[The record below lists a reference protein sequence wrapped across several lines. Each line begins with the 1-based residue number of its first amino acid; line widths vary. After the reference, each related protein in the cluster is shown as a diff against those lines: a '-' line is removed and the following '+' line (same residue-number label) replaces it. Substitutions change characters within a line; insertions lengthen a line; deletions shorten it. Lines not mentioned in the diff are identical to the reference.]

1 MRRTTFR
8 QMEIF
13 SAIARLKSFT
23 RAAEELHLT
32 QPTVSMQMKKLE
44 DVVGLPLF
52 EQIGK
57 RIFLTDAGNALH
69 DSCREIFN
77 CLDRFEMLT
86 ADMKGLKKG
95 YLRIAVVTTAK
106 YFAPR
111 LLGPF
116 CQQYPGVEVSLKV
129 TNRERV
135 LERITDNL
143 DDLYIM
149 GQPPEGL
156 DIYSEPFLSN
166 PLVPLASRDH
176 PLAGKRRV
184 PLKRFLEEPFIL
196 REPGS
201 GTRIA
206 LERLLDT
213 HHLKPRIRMELGS
226 NEAIKQAVVGG
237 LGVSVLSKHTLTLEG
252 HMSELAVLDVEGFP
266 IMRQWHVAY
275 AKDKRLSVIA
285 ETFLDYLRE
294 AGASWGQKYPGT
306 GIVDAAHNH
315 NPVDGRRKSRQA
327 KSKAR

>member
-1 MRRTTFR
+1 MRHTTFR

-13 SAIARLKSFT
+13 SAIARLRSFT

-32 QPTVSMQMKKLE
+32 QPSVSMQMKKLE
-44 DVVGLPLF
+44 DAVGMPLF

-57 RIFLTDAGNALH
+57 RIFLTDAGTALH
-69 DSCREIFN
+69 DTCREIFN
-77 CLDRFEMLT
+77 SLDRFEMLT
-86 ADMKGLKKG
+86 ADMKGMKKG

-116 CQQYPGVEVSLKV
+116 CQMYPGVEVSLKV

-135 LERITDNL
+135 LERIADNQ

-149 GQPPEGL
+149 GQPPEGIDL
-156 DIYSEPFLSN
+156 QAEQFLSN

-176 PLAGKRRV
+176 PLANQRRV
-184 PLKRFLEEPFIL
+184 SLKRFLDEPFIL

-206 LERLLDT
+206 LERLLEA
-213 HHLKPRIRMELGS
+213 HQLKPRIRMELGS
-226 NEAIKQAVVGG
+226 NEAIKQAIAGG
-237 LGVSVLSKHTLTLEG
+237 LGVSVLSKHTLTLAG
-252 HMSELAVLDVEGFP
+252 HMSDLAILDVEGFP

-275 AKDKRLSVIA
+275 VKDKRLSVIA

-294 AGASWGQKYPGT
+294 AGATWEQQQRSTSKLETAQRGK
-306 GIVDAAHNH
+306 N
-315 NPVDGRRKSRQA
+315 RRTES
-327 KSKAR
+327 

>member
-1 MRRTTFR
+1 MRHTTFR

-32 QPTVSMQMKKLE
+32 QPSVSMQMKKLE
-44 DVVGLPLF
+44 DAVGMPLF

-57 RIFLTDAGNALH
+57 RIFLTDAGTALH
-69 DSCREIFN
+69 DTCREIFSS
-77 CLDRFEMLT
+77 LDRFEMLT
-86 ADMKGLKKG
+86 ADMKGMKKG

-116 CQQYPGVEVSLKV
+116 CQMYPGVEVSLKV

-135 LERITDNL
+135 LERIADNQ

-149 GQPPEGL
+149 GQPPEGIDL
-156 DIYSEPFLSN
+156 QSEQFLSN

-176 PLAGKRRV
+176 PLANQRRV
-184 PLKRFLEEPFIL
+184 SLQRFLDEPFIL

-206 LERLLDT
+206 LERLLDA
-213 HHLKPRIRMELGS
+213 HQLKPRIRMELGS
-226 NEAIKQAVVGG
+226 NEAIKQAIAGG
-237 LGVSVLSKHTLTLEG
+237 LGVSVLSKHTLTLAG
-252 HMSELAVLDVEGFP
+252 RMSDLTILDVEGFP

-275 AKDKRLSVIA
+275 ARGKRLSVIA

-294 AGASWGQKYPGT
+294 AGATWEQKQRSASRPDT
-306 GIVDAAHNH
+306 A
-315 NPVDGRRKSRQA
+315 RRGKNR
-327 KSKAR
+327 RVTP

>member
-1 MRRTTFR
+1 MRHTTFR
-8 QMEIF
+8 QLEIF

-32 QPTVSMQMKKLE
+32 QPSVSMQMKKLE
-44 DVVGLPLF
+44 DAVGMPLF

-69 DSCREIFN
+69 ATCREISHS
-77 CLDRFEMLT
+77 LDRFEMLT

-111 LLGPF
+111 MLGPF
-116 CQQYPGVEVSLKV
+116 CQKYPGVEVSLKV

-135 LERITDNL
+135 LERIADNL

-156 DIYSEPFLSN
+156 ELHAEPFLSN
-166 PLVPLASRDH
+166 PLVPLASREH
-176 PLAGKRRV
+176 PLVGQPRVSLRR
-184 PLKRFLEEPFIL
+184 FTEEPLIL

-206 LERLLDT
+206 LERLLAQ
-213 HHLKPRIRMELGS
+213 HGLKPTIRMELGS
-226 NEAIKQAVVGG
+226 NEAIKQAIAGG
-237 LGVSVLSKHTLTLEG
+237 LGVSVLSQHTLALEG
-252 HMSELAVLDVEGFP
+252 RMSELAVLDVEGFP
-266 IMRQWHVAY
+266 ILRQWHVAY

-285 ETFLDYLRE
+285 EAFLEYLRE
-294 AGASWGQKYPGT
+294 AGANWEQKQRPIDASTAATTAAPIAAPRRNGRRP
-306 GIVDAAHNH
+306 AAH
-315 NPVDGRRKSRQA
+315 
-327 KSKAR
+327 

>member
-1 MRRTTFR
+1 MRHTTFR
-8 QMEIF
+8 QLEIF

-32 QPTVSMQMKKLE
+32 QPSVSMQMKKLE
-44 DVVGLPLF
+44 DAVGMPLF

-69 DSCREIFN
+69 ATCREISHS
-77 CLDRFEMLT
+77 LDRFEMLT

-111 LLGPF
+111 MLGPF
-116 CQQYPGVEVSLKV
+116 CQKYPGVEVSLKV

-135 LERITDNL
+135 LERIADNL

-156 DIYSEPFLSN
+156 ELHAEPFLSN
-166 PLVPLASRDH
+166 PLVPLASREH
-176 PLAGKRRV
+176 PLVGQPRVSLRR
-184 PLKRFLEEPFIL
+184 FTEEPLIL

-206 LERLLDT
+206 LERLLAQ
-213 HHLKPRIRMELGS
+213 HGLKPTIRMELGS
-226 NEAIKQAVVGG
+226 NEAIKQAIAGG
-237 LGVSVLSKHTLTLEG
+237 LGVSVLSQHTLALEG
-252 HMSELAVLDVEGFP
+252 RMSELAVLDVEGFP
-266 IMRQWHVAY
+266 ILRQWHVAY

-285 ETFLDYLRE
+285 EAFLEYLRE
-294 AGASWGQKYPGT
+294 AGANWEQKQRPIDASTAAPIAAPRRNGRRP
-306 GIVDAAHNH
+306 AAH
-315 NPVDGRRKSRQA
+315 
-327 KSKAR
+327 

>member
-1 MRRTTFR
+1 MVLIDFPLSNQKTVIRMRHTTFR

-13 SAIARLKSFT
+13 SAIARSKSFT
-23 RAAEELHLT
+23 RAAEEMHLT

-44 DVVGLPLF
+44 DTVGMPLF

-57 RIFLTDAGNALH
+57 KIFLTDAGLALH
-69 DSCREIFN
+69 ETCREIFGS
-77 CLDRFEMLT
+77 LDRFEMLT
-86 ADMKGLKKG
+86 ADMKGMKKG
-95 YLRIAVVTTAK
+95 YLRVAVVTTAK

-116 CQQYPGVEVSLKV
+116 CQMYPGVEVSLKV

-135 LERITDNL
+135 LERIADNL

-149 GQPPEGL
+149 GQPPEGS
-156 DIYSEPFLSN
+156 DFHAEPFLSN

-176 PLAGKRRV
+176 PLAGERGV
-184 PLKRFLEEPFIL
+184 SLKRFLEEPFIL

-206 LERLLDT
+206 LERLLDA
-213 HHLKPRIRMELGS
+213 HSLKPKIRMELGS
-226 NEAIKQAVVGG
+226 NEAIKQAIAGG
-237 LGVSVLSKHTLTLEG
+237 LGVSVLSKHTLALEG
-252 HMSELAVLDVEGFP
+252 RMSELAILDVEGFP
-266 IMRQWHVAY
+266 IMRQWHVAH

-294 AGASWGQKYPGT
+294 AGASLEKKQRNSTQP
-306 GIVDAAHNH
+306 DAPTA
-315 NPVDGRRKSRQA
+315 
-327 KSKAR
+327 

>member
-1 MRRTTFR
+1 MRHTTFR

-13 SAIARLKSFT
+13 SAIARVKSFT

-44 DVVGLPLF
+44 DAVGLPLV

-57 RIFLTDAGNALH
+57 RIFLTDAGRALH
-69 DSCREIFN
+69 SSCREIFDS
-77 CLDRFEMLT
+77 LDRFEMLA

-95 YLRIAVVTTAK
+95 HLRVAVVTTAK

-116 CQQYPGVEVSLKV
+116 CQKYPGVEVALKV

-135 LERITDNL
+135 LERITENL

-149 GQPPEGL
+149 GQPPNGL
-156 DIYSEPFLSN
+156 EIHSEPFLSN

-184 PLKRFLEEPFIL
+184 SLKRFCEEHFIL

-206 LERLLDT
+206 LERLLKAQG
-213 HHLKPRIRMELGS
+213 LKPRIRMELGS
-226 NEAIKQAVVGG
+226 NEAIKQAVAGG
-237 LGVSVLSKHTLTLEG
+237 LGVSVLSKHTLTLQG
-252 HMSELAVLDVEGFP
+252 HPSEPVILDVEGFP
-266 IMRQWHVAY
+266 IERQWYAAY

-294 AGASWGQKYPGT
+294 AGADWERKHRQKPAQAPLGRLSRKPGAANTVT
-306 GIVDAAHNH
+306 G
-315 NPVDGRRKSRQA
+315 
-327 KSKAR
+327 SKTG

>member
-1 MRRTTFR
+1 
-8 QMEIF
+8 MEIF

-44 DVVGLPLF
+44 DTVGLPLV

-57 RIFLTDAGNALH
+57 RIFLTDAGNALYET
-69 DSCREIFN
+69 CREIFN
-77 CLDRFEMLT
+77 SLDCFEMLT
-86 ADMKGLKKG
+86 ADMKGLKQG
-95 YLRIAVVTTAK
+95 HLRVAVVTTAK

-116 CQQYPGVEVSLKV
+116 CQKYPGVEISLKV

-135 LERITDNL
+135 LERIADNL

-149 GQPPEGL
+149 GQPPNGVDL
-156 DIYSEPFLSN
+156 HSEPFLSN
-166 PLVPLASRDH
+166 PLVALSSRDH
-176 PLAGKRRV
+176 PLAGKRRIS
-184 PLKRFLEEPFIL
+184 LKRFLEEPFIL

-206 LERLLDT
+206 MQRLLEK

-226 NEAIKQAVVGG
+226 NEAIKQAIAGG
-237 LGVSVLSKHTLTLEG
+237 LGVSVLSKHTLALAG
-252 HMSELAVLDVEGFP
+252 HMSDLAILDVEGFP
-266 IMRQWHVAY
+266 IMRQWHVAHS
-275 AKDKRLSVIA
+275 KDKRLSIIA

-294 AGASWGQKYPGT
+294 AGAGMEQKY
-306 GIVDAAHNH
+306 N
-315 NPVDGRRKSRQA
+315 DGRRPSRG
-327 KSKAR
+327 

>member
-1 MRRTTFR
+1 MRHTTFR

-13 SAIARLKSFT
+13 SAIARLKGFT

-44 DVVGLPLF
+44 DAVGLPLV

-57 RIFLTDAGNALH
+57 RIFLTDAGTAMH
-69 DSCREIFN
+69 STCREIFDS
-77 CLDRFEMLT
+77 LDRFEMLA
-86 ADMKGLKKG
+86 ADMKGMKKG
-95 YLRIAVVTTAK
+95 NLRVAVVTTAK

-116 CQQYPGVEVSLKV
+116 CQKYPGVEVSLKV

-135 LERITDNL
+135 LERITENL

-156 DIYSEPFLSN
+156 EIHSEPFLSN
-166 PLVPLASRDH
+166 PLVPLASREH
-176 PLAGKRRV
+176 PLAGKRRIT
-184 PLKRFLEEPFIL
+184 LKRFCEEPFIL

-206 LERLLDT
+206 LERLLNEQN
-213 HHLKPRIRMELGS
+213 LSPRIRMELGS
-226 NEAIKQAVVGG
+226 NEAIKQAVAGG
-237 LGVSVLSKHTLTLEG
+237 LGVAVLSKHTLALEG
-252 HMSELAVLDVEGFP
+252 HRSEPAILDVQGFP
-266 IMRQWHVAY
+266 IARQWHAAY

-285 ETFLDYLRE
+285 ETFLEYLRE
-294 AGASWGQKYPGT
+294 AGADLERRNGSAP
-306 GIVDAAHNH
+306 ILAV
-315 NPVDGRRKSRQA
+315 PVGKLRAGRKLA
-327 KSKAR
+327 PM

>member
-1 MRRTTFR
+1 
-8 QMEIF
+8 
-13 SAIARLKSFT
+13 
-23 RAAEELHLT
+23 
-32 QPTVSMQMKKLE
+32 
-44 DVVGLPLF
+44 
-52 EQIGK
+52 
-57 RIFLTDAGNALH
+57 
-69 DSCREIFN
+69 
-77 CLDRFEMLT
+77 MLT

-116 CQQYPGVEVSLKV
+116 CQKYPGVEVSLKV

-135 LERITDNL
+135 LERIADNL

-149 GQPPEGL
+149 GQPPDGL
-156 DIYSEPFLSN
+156 EIHSEPFLSN
-166 PLVPLASRDH
+166 PLVPLATRDH
-176 PLAGKRRV
+176 PLTGKRRI

-206 LERLLDT
+206 LERLLNA
-213 HHLKPRIRMELGS
+213 HALKPRIRMELGS

-252 HMSELAVLDVEGFP
+252 HMSELSVLDVEDFP
-266 IMRQWHVAY
+266 ILREWHVAY

-294 AGASWGQKYPGT
+294 AGAGWEQKQRSVSKPVIARRGKNRR
-306 GIVDAAHNH
+306 AA
-315 NPVDGRRKSRQA
+315 P
-327 KSKAR
+327 